1 MVRAAKKQ
9 RNTDSSDFQEAVDA
23 SAVQD
28 ELAGT
33 GVEHDGAGPSV
44 TVKLSE
50 EEHRAVG
57 DKLTSTLREIERV
70 KQDKKAAAKEF
81 REELA
86 DLEEQRDTLVKEWDS
101 GNRTVEPP
109 VVTQQATLPGV
120 VEDTTLT

>member
-9 RNTDSSDFQEAVDA
+9 RNTDSSDFQEAVEA

-33 GVEHDGAGPSV
+33 GVVYDGAGPAFV
-44 TVKLSE
+44 VKLSE

-57 DKLTSTLREIERV
+57 DKLTHTLREIERV
-70 KQDKKAAAKEF
+70 KQDKKAAAKDF
-81 REELA
+81 RDELS
-86 DLEEQRDTLVKEWDS
+86 DLEEQRDTLVQEWDS
-101 GNRTVEPP
+101 GNRTIEPP
-109 VVTQQATLPGV
+109 VVTAQVTLPGV